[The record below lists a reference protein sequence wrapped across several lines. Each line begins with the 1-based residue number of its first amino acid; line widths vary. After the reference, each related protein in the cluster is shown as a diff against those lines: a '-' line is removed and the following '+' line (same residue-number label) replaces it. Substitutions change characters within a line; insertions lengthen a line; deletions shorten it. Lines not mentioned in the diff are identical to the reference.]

1 MPIDVNNN
9 IAQTA
14 TIIITADNK
23 LTYSDQALTSGM
35 EAIGA
40 PGAVSSELAA
50 LIGGGALDYT
60 NVLQIFAELTSG
72 AGASNKGPI
81 AGIFNVA
88 LVALDDD
95 AFTLTFTNKNNGKV
109 DTLSFTGAGVSNV
122 YGSNDTLA
130 DLNDAKSRFSVIDT
144 GSEIGGALGA
154 ANAII
159 GTKPINDLI
168 GGQLNVG
175 GENADIA
182 KILTAAL
189 MGDPR
194 LELLGLDGSSFS
206 VRVNNVAKGTSDTL
220 LFKGADVEAIIPAA
234 IQAGLQKLTV
244 ATVLDAEDP
253 TPENNDVTEPQ
264 QDGPSTPVDNST
276 DRFAAF
282 IDADKDGMW
291 DVGEQK
297 ENLAKFGNA
306 TLVTDEDVAGGLIDL
321 FTSPGGPSG
330 NQFFLG
336 VAGNSNPN
344 FNGSDALTLSLKG
357 GREALGTEVTI
368 RGAQGPNPQNN
379 PLNDIAAGTS
389 FDLVLFND
397 LDNDGVADAGEVVR
411 TQNYT
416 LDSADESF
424 TVFLTD
430 EDLATFDSV
439 QIVAKSGQF
448 SLDSVDF
455 FFG

>member
-1 MPIDVNNN
+1 M
-9 IAQTA
+9 
-14 TIIITADNK
+14 
-23 LTYSDQALTSGM
+23 
-35 EAIGA
+35 
-40 PGAVSSELAA
+40 
-50 LIGGGALDYT
+50 
-60 NVLQIFAELTSG
+60 FAELTSG

-81 AGIFNVA
+81 AGVFNVA
-88 LVALDDD
+88 LAGLDDD
-95 AFTLTFTNKNNGKV
+95 SFTLTFTNKTNGKV
-109 DTLSFTGAGVSNV
+109 DTLTFTGAVSNV
-122 YGSNDTLA
+122 YASSDSVA
-130 DLNDAKSRFSVIDT
+130 DLNDAKSRFSLIDT
-144 GSEIGGALGA
+144 GNEVGGALGA

-175 GENADIA
+175 GDNADLA
-182 KILTAAL
+182 KVLAAAL
-189 MGDPR
+189 MGDSR

-206 VRVNNVAKGTSDTL
+206 VRVNNAAKGTSDTL

-244 ATVLDAEDP
+244 ATVLDAKDP

-264 QDGPSTPVDNST
+264 ADGPPTPVDNST
-276 DRFAAF
+276 DRFAAY

-291 DVGEQK
+291 DLGETK
-297 ENLAKFGNA
+297 EDLVRFGNGSSA
-306 TLVTDEDVAGGLIDL
+306 TDEDAAGGLADL
-321 FTSPGGPSG
+321 TTSPGGPSG

-336 VAGNSNPN
+336 VAGNGNPN
-344 FNGSDALTLSLKG
+344 FNGNDTLALSLEG
-357 GREALGTEVTI
+357 GREALGAEVTI
-368 RGAQGPNPQNN
+368 RGPQAANPQNN
-379 PLNDIAAGTS
+379 SLNDIAAGTS

-416 LDSADESF
+416 LASAEESF

-430 EDLATFDSV
+430 EDLQSFDSV
-439 QIVAKSGQF
+439 QILAKSGQF